1 MSVACI
7 APVFRFKFISIV
19 TYYFKHHVNFI
30 VLKQMT
36 LPDTYMIQPYL
47 CYTDTIPC
55 NMAMSRLSLA
65 IVSPDVYFTLQIA
78 IDSDFHACSPFT
90 DLFAKNCY
98 LVLYHNL
105 QHLSTLCKLL
115 AIFHQLIYHY

>member
-7 APVFRFKFISIV
+7 SPVFFHKFVSIV
-19 TYYFKHHVNFI
+19 FYHFKHHINFI
-30 VLKQMT
+30 VLKRMSR
-36 LPDTYMIQPYL
+36 LDTYRIQPYL

-55 NMAMSRLSLA
+55 NMAVSRLSLA
-65 IVSPDVYFTLQIA
+65 IVSPDVYFTLQIV
-78 IDSDFHACSPFT
+78 IDSDLHACSPFT

-98 LVLYHNL
+98 IILYHNF

-115 AIFHQLIYHY
+115 IIFHLSTYHY